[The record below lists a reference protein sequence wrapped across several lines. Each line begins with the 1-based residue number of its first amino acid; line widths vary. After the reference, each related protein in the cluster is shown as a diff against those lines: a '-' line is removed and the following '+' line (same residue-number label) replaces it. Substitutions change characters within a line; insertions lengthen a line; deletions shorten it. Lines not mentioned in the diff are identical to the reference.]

1 MSLIIA
7 EIGTSHEGS
16 LEKARALVD
25 AAADS
30 GADAI
35 KFQWVYADEILHP
48 KTGFVALPTGNIPLY
63 ERFRQ
68 LECPVDFYRQMIDYV
83 HSKGCKFC
91 CSPFGLRSLKEL
103 LSLKPDI
110 LKVASPELNHY
121 PMLKEIARYRK
132 EQAARGE
139 APVPVVLSSG
149 VSKMEDIQKA
159 VELVGTDGV
168 ALLHCIT
175 SYPAPESEYNL
186 KVIGTLKSAFGIEC
200 GVSDHSLDPVL
211 VPVLSIACGGTV
223 IEKHITLSRQTM
235 GLDDPVALEP
245 EQFALMVHV
254 VHQTEATMRHYGNV
268 VGLERTIDQLSEQFS
283 REKVIAVMGDGI
295 KKLAPAEEANYGRTN
310 RSLHFMRSMKAGEVI
325 GETDVAVLRT
335 EKILTPGI
343 SPEFLDDVIGKTL
356 ACDVEDGAGVQ
367 FDSLS
372 PSTSSGT
379 P

>member
-16 LEKARALVD
+16 LEKAKLLVD
-25 AAADS
+25 AAAAS
-30 GADAI
+30 GADAV

-68 LECPVDFYRQMIDYV
+68 LECPVDFYRQMVDYV

-132 EQAARGE
+132 EQSANGE
-139 APVPVVLSSG
+139 QPVPVVLSSG
-149 VSKMEDIQKA
+149 VSKFEDIKKA
-159 VELVGTDGV
+159 VDIVGTDGV
-168 ALLHCIT
+168 SLLHCIT

-186 KVIGTLKSAFGIEC
+186 KVIGTLKNNFGIEC
-200 GVSDHSLDPVL
+200 GVSDHSLDPIL
-211 VPVLSIACGGTV
+211 VPSLSIACGGTV

-254 VHQTEATMRHYGNV
+254 VHQTEATMRHYGES
-268 VGLERTIDQLSEQFS
+268 VGLERTIDQLSEQFG
-283 REKVIAVMGDGI
+283 REKVLAVMGDGV
-295 KKLAPAEEANYGRTN
+295 KRLAPAEEANYGRTN
-310 RSLHFMRSMKAGEVI
+310 RSLHFMRSMKKGEVI
-325 GETDVAVLRT
+325 GEGDVAVLRT
-335 EKILTPGI
+335 EKVLTPGI
-343 SPEFLDDVIGKTL
+343 SPELLDDVIGKTL
-356 ACDVEDGAGVQ
+356 ACDVEDGAGVKQ
-367 FDSLS
+367 SDIM
-372 PSTSSGT
+372 SS
-379 P
+379 